1 MFAQFAGWA
10 ILSTLRTNRPL
21 LRTQLLRW
29 LLYPLLA
36 LLAIDTAVSFGL
48 AGHFSKNAYDKA
60 LIEIGHEL
68 SLQIRKNESG
78 ISLDLPEVARRLLLQ
93 DPQDK
98 IFFELL
104 STEDRRI
111 SGDEIPKAPP
121 TAAPSRN
128 GILLYD
134 SRIDDTPVRVVQLTL
149 SDMSGATIRVA
160 ETKVKRSEMA
170 QHIIASVMLP
180 QVILILLVGILVPFG
195 VMRGLTPLKSL
206 EKAITERSARDRSAL
221 DESSVPGEVIPVVTS
236 MNNLL
241 VRLDAVLK
249 VQSRFVADAAH
260 QLKTPV
266 AALSAYVELLKRSQ
280 NADDREKITTKLT
293 EAVERMSRVVSQ
305 LLAIA
310 RNDANETRHPEF
322 RAIDLNVL
330 LLEISSEWVPQ
341 AIKRGVDLGFE
352 AEPNSALIAGEPD
365 RLRELFDNLIDNAI
379 RYSKASGSVTVR
391 VLGTPAPAVSIRDD
405 AQTIPEAE
413 RSHIFDRFYRLLGS
427 GDGSGLGLSIAKDIA
442 WLHRASIHID
452 QDSVDGIGNNI
463 VVTFP
468 VLDSDDPLRPSN
480 FM

>member
-1 MFAQFAGWA
+1 M
-10 ILSTLRTNRPL
+10 STQRNRHRL

-29 LLYPLLA
+29 LLYPLLT
-36 LLAIDTAVSFGL
+36 LLVVDTAVSFGL

-60 LIEIGHEL
+60 LVEIGHEL
-68 SLQIRKNESG
+68 SLQIRKSDAG

-104 STEDRRI
+104 DLDGRRI
-111 SGDEIPKAPP
+111 SGDEIPKAPLDVK
-121 TAAPSRN
+121 PSRN
-128 GILLYD
+128 SFLLYD
-134 SRIDDTPVRVVQLTL
+134 ALIDDTPVRVVQLTL
-149 SDMSGATIRVA
+149 VDMSGATIRVA
-160 ETKVKRSEMA
+160 ETKVKRTEMA
-170 QHIIASVMLP
+170 QQIIASVMLP
-180 QVILILLVGILVPFG
+180 QVILILFVGVLVPFG

-206 EKAITERSARDRSAL
+206 EKAITERSARDRRPL

-241 VRLDAVLK
+241 ARLDAVLK

-280 NADDREKITTKLT
+280 SADDREKITTKLT

-305 LLAIA
+305 LLALA
-310 RNDANETRHPEF
+310 RNDANEARVPEF
-322 RAIDLNVL
+322 QPIDLNAL
-330 LLEISSEWVPQ
+330 LLEVCSEWVPQ
-341 AIKRGVDLGFE
+341 AIKRDVDLGFE
-352 AEPNSALIAGEPD
+352 AHTGNALIVGAPD

-391 VLGTPAPAVSIRDD
+391 VLGAPAPTVSIRDD

-413 RSHIFDRFYRLLGS
+413 RALIFDRFYRLLGS
-427 GDGSGLGLSIAKDIA
+427 GDGSGLGLAIAKDIA
-442 WLHRASIHID
+442 TLHQANIQIY

-468 VLDSDDPLRPSN
+468 ATESDDPMRRLN
-480 FM
+480 FV

>member
-1 MFAQFAGWA
+1 MLTQ
-10 ILSTLRTNRPL
+10 RTRHRL

-29 LLYPLLA
+29 LLYPLLT
-36 LLAIDTAVSFGL
+36 LLVIDTAVSFGL
-48 AGHFSKNAYDKA
+48 AAHFSKNAYDKA
-60 LIEIGHEL
+60 LVEIGHEL
-68 SLQIRKNESG
+68 SLQIRKSEAG

-93 DPQDK
+93 DPQDR

-104 STEDRRI
+104 DMDGRRI

-121 TAAPSRN
+121 DITPSRN
-128 GILLYD
+128 SFLLYD
-134 SRIDDTPVRVVQLTL
+134 AMINDTPVRVVQLTL
-149 SDMSGATIRVA
+149 VDMSGATIRVA
-160 ETKVKRSEMA
+160 ETKVKRTEMA
-170 QHIIASVMLP
+170 QQIIASVMVP
-180 QVILILLVGILVPFG
+180 QVILILFVGILVPFG
-195 VMRGLTPLKSL
+195 VIRGLTPLKSL

-241 VRLDAVLK
+241 ARLDAVLK

-266 AALSAYVELLKRSQ
+266 AALSAYVELLERTQ
-280 NADDREKITTKLT
+280 DADERQKITVKLT

-305 LLAIA
+305 LLALA
-310 RNDANETRHPEF
+310 RNDTNEARQPEF
-322 RAIDLNVL
+322 ETIDLNVL

-352 AEPNSALIAGEPD
+352 AETNSALVVGEPD

-391 VLGTPAPAVSIRDD
+391 VMRTPAPAVSIRDD
-405 AQTIPEAE
+405 AQTMPEAE
-413 RSHIFDRFYRLLGS
+413 RSRIFDRFYRLLGS
-427 GDGSGLGLSIAKDIA
+427 GDGSGLGLAIAKDIA
-442 WLHRASIHID
+442 TLHRASIHIE

-468 VLDSDDPLRPSN
+468 VIEAAEPLR
-480 FM
+480 

>member
-1 MFAQFAGWA
+1 M
-10 ILSTLRTNRPL
+10 STQRTRHRL

-29 LLYPLLA
+29 LLYPLLT
-36 LLAIDTAVSFGL
+36 LLVVDTAVSFGL

-60 LIEIGHEL
+60 LVEIGHEL
-68 SLQIRKNESG
+68 SLQIRKSDAG

-104 STEDRRI
+104 DLDGRRI

-121 TAAPSRN
+121 DVTPSRN
-128 GILLYD
+128 SFLLYD
-134 SRIDDTPVRVVQLTL
+134 ALIDDTPVRVVQLTL
-149 SDMSGATIRVA
+149 VEMSGATIRVA
-160 ETKVKRSEMA
+160 ETKVKRTEMA
-170 QHIIASVMLP
+170 QQIIASVMLP
-180 QVILILLVGILVPFG
+180 QVILILFVGVLVPFG

-206 EKAITERSARDRSAL
+206 EKAITERSARDRNPL
-221 DESSVPGEVIPVVTS
+221 DESSYPGEVIPVVTS

-241 VRLDAVLK
+241 ARLDAVLK

-280 NADDREKITTKLT
+280 SAGDREKITTKLT

-305 LLAIA
+305 LLALA
-310 RNDANETRHPEF
+310 RNDANDSLQPVF
-322 RAIDLNVL
+322 QSIDLNVL
-330 LLEISSEWVPQ
+330 LLEICSEWVPQ

-352 AEPNSALIAGEPD
+352 AHTGTALIVGAPD

-391 VLGTPAPAVSIRDD
+391 VLATPAPAVSIRDD

-413 RSHIFDRFYRLLGS
+413 RALIFDRFYRLLGS
-427 GDGSGLGLSIAKDIA
+427 GDGSGLGLAIAKDIA
-442 WLHRASIHID
+442 TLHQANIQIY

-463 VVTFP
+463 FVTFP
-468 VLDSDDPLRPSN
+468 TAESDDPLRRLN
-480 FM
+480 HM

>member
-1 MFAQFAGWA
+1 MGWG
-10 ILSTLRTNRPL
+10 ILLIQQTKQQL

-29 LLYPLLA
+29 LLYPLLT
-36 LLAIDTAVSFGL
+36 LLVVDAAVSFGL

-60 LIEIGHEL
+60 LVEIGHEL
-68 SLQIRKNESG
+68 SLQIRKSEAG
-78 ISLDLPEVARRLLLQ
+78 ITLDLPEVARRLLLQ

-104 STEDRRI
+104 DLDGRRI
-111 SGDEIPKAPP
+111 SGEEIPKAPIHVTP
-121 TAAPSRN
+121 TRN
-128 GILLYD
+128 AFLLYD
-134 SRIDDTPVRVVQLTL
+134 ALIDGTPVRVVQMTL
-149 SDMSGATIRVA
+149 VDMSGATIRVA
-160 ETKVKRSEMA
+160 ETKVKRTEMA
-170 QHIIASVMLP
+170 QQIIASVMLP

-195 VMRGLTPLKSL
+195 VLRGLAPLKAL
-206 EKAITERSARDRSAL
+206 ERAITERSARDRSPL

-241 VRLDAVLK
+241 ARLDAVLK

-280 NADDREKITTKLT
+280 NAEDREKIIGKLT

-305 LLAIA
+305 LLALA
-310 RNDANETRHPEF
+310 RNDANEARLPEF
-322 RAIDLNVL
+322 QVIDLNTL
-330 LLEISSEWVPQ
+330 LLEICSEWVPQ
-341 AIKRGVDLGFE
+341 ALKRSVDLGFE
-352 AEPNSALIAGEPD
+352 ADTNKALIVGAPD

-391 VLGTPAPAVSIRDD
+391 VLGTPKPAVSIRDD

-413 RSHIFDRFYRLLGS
+413 RFLIFDRFYRLLGS
-427 GDGSGLGLSIAKDIA
+427 GEGSGLGLAIAKDIA
-442 WLHRASIHID
+442 TLHQAHID
-452 QDSVDGIGNNI
+452 IDLDSVDGIGNNI

-468 VLDSDDPLRPSN
+468 AIESHDPLSRLKQ
-480 FM
+480 M

>member
-1 MFAQFAGWA
+1 MLIQ
-10 ILSTLRTNRPL
+10 RPKHRL

-29 LLYPLLA
+29 LLYPLLTV
-36 LLAIDTAVSFGL
+36 LVVDTAVSFGL

-60 LIEIGHEL
+60 LVEIGHEL
-68 SLQIRKNESG
+68 SLQIRKSEAG
-78 ISLDLPEVARRLLLQ
+78 ITLDLPEVARRLLLQ

-104 STEDRRI
+104 DSNGRRI
-111 SGDEIPKAPP
+111 AGNEIPKASPDV
-121 TAAPSRN
+121 TTSRN
-128 GILLYD
+128 SVLLYD
-134 SRIDDTPVRVVQLTL
+134 ALIDDMPVRVVQLTL
-149 SDMSGATIRVA
+149 VDMSGATIRVA
-160 ETKVKRSEMA
+160 ETKVKRTEMA
-170 QHIIASVMLP
+170 QQIIASVMLP
-180 QVILILLVGILVPFG
+180 QVVLIVLVGLLVPFG

-206 EKAITERSARDRSAL
+206 ERAITERSERDRSPL

-241 VRLDAVLK
+241 ARLDAVLK

-280 NADDREKITTKLT
+280 SADEREKITSKLT

-305 LLAIA
+305 LLALA
-310 RNDANETRHPEF
+310 RNDANEVRQPDF
-322 RAIDLNVL
+322 QAIDLNIL
-330 LLEISSEWVPQ
+330 LLEICSEWVPQ

-352 AEPNSALIAGEPD
+352 ADVNSALIVGAPD

-391 VLGTPAPAVSIRDD
+391 VLGAPAPTVSIRDD

-413 RSHIFDRFYRLLGS
+413 RALIFERFYRLLGS
-427 GDGSGLGLSIAKDIA
+427 GDGSGLGLAIAKDIA
-442 WLHRASIHID
+442 MLHQANIQID
-452 QDSVDGIGNNI
+452 RDSVDGIGNNI

-468 VLDSDDPLRPSN
+468 AIDSDDPPRRSN